1 VAEVSQQ
8 QLTAAG
14 ALGSQNLIDRYT
26 RKKYIIRMNSVFKI
40 RWDMVILVI
49 SVWNSF
55 SIPIDI
61 AFGPEIFEET
71 PNVVVNHLIDIYFA
85 LDIILHFRT
94 TIINEAT
101 GEEIKEPKL
110 IALTYLKG
118 RFIIDLLATVPFDTI
133 FYGLLG

>member
-1 VAEVSQQ
+1 
-8 QLTAAG
+8 
-14 ALGSQNLIDRYT
+14 
-26 RKKYIIRMNSVFKI
+26 MNSVFKI

-49 SVWNSF
+49 SIWNSF

-61 AFGPEIFEET
+61 AFEPKVFEET